1 MAHLPLIYP
10 FENCD
15 FPQVIRGADLRHD
28 HHGPKVPQWLNAPQ
42 GAFYGWIGMDVELGT
57 GMLENILW

>member
-1 MAHLPLIYP
+1 M
-10 FENCD
+10 
-15 FPQVIRGADLRHD
+15 IRGADLRHD